1 MHKRYEDIVNCYR
14 DVFGTAPAALFSA
27 PGRSEILGNHTD
39 HQLGEVL
46 AAAIDRDS
54 YAAAAPSGDSVIRL
68 YANGYGMFEID
79 TADLTVHED
88 EKGTTAALIRGVA
101 AGFAEHG
108 YKIGGFTAATGSEV
122 LSGSGLSSSAS
133 YESLLGI
140 IFSEL
145 FNEGK
150 TPKPEIA
157 VIGQFAENKYFGK
170 PCGLMDQMACS
181 VGSLCHMDF
190 ADPKNPVVTPI
201 AVNPCD
207 YGYTLC
213 ITDTKGSHADLTD
226 EYAAVTI
233 EMKAAAA
240 VLGKEVLWGTT
251 MEELLANA
259 NAIREKCGDRAFLR
273 ALHYVEE
280 IERVHAAKDA
290 LLKED
295 IPAFLACVRAS
306 GNSSYRYVQNVFT
319 TKDAEHQAMSV
330 GLAVSEYVLGDNGVC
345 RVHGGG
351 FAGTIQAY
359 VKNDY
364 AETYRKAM
372 DALFGEG
379 ACMEMKIRPEGVM
392 KIDL

>member
-1 MHKRYEDIVNCYR
+1 MNKRYQEAVQIYR
-14 DVFGTAPAALFSA
+14 DRFGSEPEALFSA

-54 YAAAAPSGDSVIRL
+54 YAAASMSGDSVIRL
-68 YANGYGMFEID
+68 YAIGYGEFEID
-79 TADLTVHED
+79 TGDLSVHEE
-88 EKGTTAALIRGVA
+88 EKGTTASLIRGVA

-108 YKIGGFTAATGSEV
+108 YRIGGFNAVTGSEV

-133 YESLLGI
+133 YESLIGI
-140 IFSEL
+140 IISEL

-150 TPKPEIA
+150 TPKTEIA
-157 VIGQFAENKYFGK
+157 VIGQFAENKFFGK

-181 VGSLCHMDF
+181 VGGLCHMDF
-190 ADPKNPVVTPI
+190 ADPKNPVVEPI
-201 AVNPCD
+201 PVNPCD

-240 VLGKEVLWGTT
+240 ALGKEVLWGTT
-251 MEELLANA
+251 MDELLANA
-259 NAIREKCGDRAFLR
+259 SVIREKCGDRAFLR

-280 IERVHAAKDA
+280 IERVHTAKDA
-290 LLKED
+290 LLKEN
-295 IPAFLACVRAS
+295 IPAFLGCVRDS
-306 GNSSYRYVQNVFT
+306 GNSSFRYVQNVFT

-330 GLAVSEYVLGDNGVC
+330 GLAVSEYILGDKGVC

-359 VKNDY
+359 VKNEY
-364 AETYRKAM
+364 AETYRTAM
-372 DALFGEG
+372 DHLFGEG
-379 ACMEMKIRPEGVM
+379 TCMEMKIRPEGVM
-392 KIDL
+392 KIEL

>member
-1 MHKRYEDIVNCYR
+1 
-14 DVFGTAPAALFSA
+14 
-27 PGRSEILGNHTD
+27 
-39 HQLGEVL
+39 
-46 AAAIDRDS
+46 
-54 YAAAAPSGDSVIRL
+54 
-68 YANGYGMFEID
+68 
-79 TADLTVHED
+79 
-88 EKGTTAALIRGVA
+88 
-101 AGFAEHG
+101 
-108 YKIGGFTAATGSEV
+108 
-122 LSGSGLSSSAS
+122 
-133 YESLLGI
+133 
-140 IFSEL
+140 
-145 FNEGK
+145 
-150 TPKPEIA
+150 
-157 VIGQFAENKYFGK
+157 
-170 PCGLMDQMACS
+170 
-181 VGSLCHMDF
+181 
-190 ADPKNPVVTPI
+190 
-201 AVNPCD
+201 
-207 YGYTLC
+207 
-213 ITDTKGSHADLTD
+213 
-226 EYAAVTI
+226 
-233 EMKAAAA
+233 MKAAAA

-319 TKDAEHQAMSV
+319 TKDVEHQAMSV